1 MKDKIILFSDELQK
15 INKLKSIEKRIKQY
29 KKIYQNYNKKIK
41 NLRKDEN
48 KIINYINNLSA
59 KITNDDLDIFTKST
73 YQELILDI
81 SLNIDKINNLIKNYE
96 DEIKEIIPKLE
107 ILEIQLLYEKPS
119 LPKFGLKSMYL

>member
-15 INKLKSIEKRIKQY
+15 INKLKSIEKKIKQY

-73 YQELILDI
+73 YQELIIDI

-96 DEIKEIIPKLE
+96 DEIKEIIPKLD
-107 ILEIQLLYEKPS
+107 ILEIQLLYEKHS